1 MKMVRPL
8 SGILDKVWRLDR
20 LDLFATSLLVAII
33 PTLFAPLL
41 SRGIRGTP
49 AIVPQSDFPPHSV
62 LAAELREQRTVM
74 IPHPLYHGVLIGVQ
88 KGVEVFQGNRQ
99 TAAAQIAVGNSRGE
113 VDDEVLAEVS
123 TQYATAAIIT
133 NVFFAWLLSMI
144 LWTRIRTATA
154 IDSALGTLAG
164 VALVIGLM
172 ILTPIALLHVQ
183 DGRYYFGYIGINVWH
198 NPTVIAAK
206 PFVLLTFL
214 VTLAGFPEQSKSNA
228 RPSWFATMAF
238 AVLVIA
244 GAMAKPS
251 FLLCL
256 VPGVLFMAVL
266 RQWIFSQPVRWTFLL
281 MGLVLPTFLVLGW
294 QSWIYARY
302 TGGAHAIFSPLATM
316 SAMSRH
322 LAPKLLLSILFPVT
336 CYLTWWRE
344 ARSRSRLNLAWLV
357 FAVGLLFTYLIA
369 ETKRTRHGNFLW
381 SAQLALFVL
390 FVESTLFAIA
400 RIRASRSLPR
410 PKQTIDWR
418 SALCMFTFSLH
429 VIFGILYCVHL
440 MSSHGENSWLT
451 ASWWYH

>member
-1 MKMVRPL
+1 MRWP
-8 SGILDKVWRLDR
+8 WRLDR
-20 LDLFATSLLVAII
+20 FDLLATLLLVAII
-33 PTLFAPLL
+33 PGFFAPLL

-88 KGVEVFQGNRQ
+88 KGVEAFQGNHQ
-99 TAAAQIAVGNSRGE
+99 TQAAHIAVGNSRGE

-133 NVFFAWLLSMI
+133 NVFFAGLLSAI
-144 LWTRIRTATA
+144 LWSRIRAAAAAA
-154 IDSALGTLAG
+154 IDSAPGTLAG
-164 VALVIGLM
+164 VALVLGLM

-214 VTLAGFPEQSKSNA
+214 ATLAGFPEPSKSSA
-228 RPSWFATMAF
+228 RPSWFATLAF
-238 AVLVIA
+238 AILVIA

-256 VPGVLFMAVL
+256 VPGVLLMAAF
-266 RQWIFSQPVRWTFLL
+266 RQWVSGQPVRWTFLL

-302 TGGAHAIFSPLATM
+302 TGGAHAFFSPLATM

-336 CYLTWWRE
+336 CYLLWWRE
-344 ARSRSRLNLAWLV
+344 ARIRSRLNLAWLV

-400 RIRASRSLPR
+400 RIRAGRSLPR

-429 VIFGILYCVHL
+429 VISGVLYCVHL
-440 MSSHGENSWLT
+440 MSGHGANSWLT